1 MSEYHAPETGRPLRR
16 VGQLLVRIRK
26 DLQIIVIYAVAIGL
40 LALATPI
47 AVQVLI
53 NTIAFG
59 GVTQPLIVVAIL
71 LALALALSAFFRTAQ
86 TIVVEML
93 SRRIFVETATRFAN
107 NLAIEVGKSTSP
119 GKLRVLTNRF
129 YDVVTLEK
137 ALWSWLLDGAAAL
150 LQIPLGLALLAL
162 YHPFLLA
169 FGLGITVTALFIV
182 FVLGRGAVA
191 TAIAESNEK
200 HRLVSRMEEISE
212 APSIFAGAMGREHA
226 MNTILKGANGWLTQR
241 ESHFRIL
248 LRQMVGFWAL
258 EVVASA
264 SLLIIGGGLVISG
277 QLTLGQLV
285 AAELV
290 LALTVGSLSKI
301 AKLLPKVYDAEASL
315 VKLASVEE
323 LNPMEEAGAPLPSTS
338 GPGNLNAQ
346 DIVLGVDGKPLTE
359 AVSFASPEIG
369 VTHLVGSTAALN
381 AFCAA
386 IYRRNPILSGKL
398 QLGDRPIEMWTPDE
412 IYKKVHFLSD
422 HLLRNR
428 TIFEQLRV
436 GTPVAD
442 DVTVTKALSTVGLG
456 KIVTSLRRMGAN
468 PLDVSDHFTPE
479 QRFAVAVAR
488 AILEKP
494 AVVICPP
501 ALAGLSPIWR
511 QHLTA
516 ILSDSSYGWSCLFL
530 MQDRGDSPQATS
542 TVILT
547 RAENADHPEVLS

>member
-1 MSEYHAPETGRPLRR
+1 MTEHHAPDTSRPLWR
-16 VGQLLVRIRK
+16 VGQLLVRLRAE
-26 DLQIIVIYAVAIGL
+26 LQTIVIYAVAIGL
-40 LALATPI
+40 LSLATPI

-59 GVTQPLIVVAIL
+59 GVTQPLIVVAVL

-93 SRRIFVETATRFAN
+93 SRRIFVETAARFAN
-107 NLAIEVGKSTSP
+107 NLAIEVGRSTPP

-169 FGLGITVTALFIV
+169 FGLAITVTALFIV

-191 TAIAESNEK
+191 TAIGESHEK
-200 HRLVSRMEEISE
+200 HRLVSRLEEISE
-212 APSIFAGAMGREHA
+212 APSLFVGPNGREHA
-226 MNTILKGANGWLTQR
+226 MGTILKISNGWLTQR

-258 EVVASA
+258 EVIASA
-264 SLLIIGGGLVISG
+264 SLLIIGGGLVIGG

-301 AKLLPKVYDAEASL
+301 AKILPKVYDAEASL
-315 VKLASVEE
+315 AKLASITD
-323 LNPMEEAGAPLPSTS
+323 LNSMGVPNVPVPSKK
-338 GPGNLNAQ
+338 GPGNLAAQ
-346 DIVLGVDGKPLTE
+346 EIVLGVDGKPLTE
-359 AVSFASPEIG
+359 AISFRLPEAG
-369 VTHLVGSTAALN
+369 VTHFVGSTAALN

-386 IYRRNPILSGKL
+386 IYRRSPILSGKL
-398 QLGDRPIEMWTPDE
+398 QLGDRPIEMWGPDE
-412 IYKKVHFLSD
+412 LFQKIHFLSD

-428 TIFEQLRV
+428 TIVEQLCV
-436 GTPVAD
+436 GAPDTD
-442 DVTVTKALSTVGLG
+442 DVAVSQALGAVGLG
-456 KIVTSLRRMGAN
+456 QIVASLRRTGDD
-468 PLDVSDHFTPE
+468 PRDLSEDLTPE
-479 QRFAVAVAR
+479 HRFAVAVAR
-488 AILEKP
+488 AIIEKP
-494 AVVICPP
+494 AIVICPP

-516 ILSDSSYGWSCLFL
+516 ILSNPSYGWSCLFL
-530 MQDRGDSPQATS
+530 VSNSGDAPQSTS

-547 RAENADHPEVLS
+547 HAKNADQPEVLS

>member
-1 MSEYHAPETGRPLRR
+1 MPEHHSPETGRSLRR
-16 VGQLLVRIRK
+16 VGQLLVRLRSE
-26 DLQIIVIYAVAIGL
+26 LQTIVIYAVAIGL
-40 LALATPI
+40 LSLATPI

-59 GVTQPLIVVAIL
+59 GVTQPLVVVAVF

-93 SRRIFVETATRFAN
+93 SRRMFVETAARFAH
-107 NLAIEVGKSTSP
+107 NLAIEVGGSTPP

-169 FGLGITVTALFIV
+169 FGLAISAAALFIV
-182 FVLGRGAVA
+182 FILGRGAVA
-191 TAIAESNEK
+191 TAIAESHEK
-200 HRLVSRMEEISE
+200 HRMVSRLEEISE
-212 APSIFAGAMGREHA
+212 APSLFVGTYGRDHA
-226 MNTILKGANGWLTQR
+226 MRTILKISNGWLTQR

-258 EVVASA
+258 EVIASA
-264 SLLIIGGGLVISG
+264 SLLIIGGGLVIAG

-301 AKLLPKVYDAEASL
+301 AKILPKVYDAEASL
-315 VKLASVEE
+315 AKLASIEE
-323 LNPMEEAGAPLPSTS
+323 LNPMQEPIAPLTS
-338 GPGNLNAQ
+338 IRGPGNLVAQ
-346 DIVLGVDGKPLTE
+346 EIVLGVDGEPLTE
-359 AVSFASPEIG
+359 AISFASPETG
-369 VTHLVGSTAALN
+369 VTHIVGSTAALN

-386 IYRRNPILSGKL
+386 IYRRKPILSGKL
-398 QLGDRPIEMWTPDE
+398 QLGDRPIEMWSPDE
-412 IYKKVHFLSD
+412 LFQKVHLLSD

-428 TIFEQLRV
+428 TVFEQLRI
-436 GTPVAD
+436 GSPDAD
-442 DVTVTKALSTVGLG
+442 DVAVMKVLGTVGLG
-456 KIVTSLRRMGAN
+456 QIVASLRRTGADPRN
-468 PLDVSDHFTPE
+468 ISEHLTPE
-479 QRFAVAVAR
+479 HRFAVAVAR

-494 AVVICPP
+494 TVVICPP
-501 ALAGLSPIWR
+501 SLAGLAPIWR

-516 ILSDSSYGWSCLFL
+516 ILSDPSHGWSCLFL
-530 MQDRGDSPQATS
+530 VQNRGDSPQATS
-542 TVILT
+542 TVLLAHAKNT
-547 RAENADHPEVLS
+547 DRPEMLS